1 MTPSA
6 KHVTIVDAAEGRRR
20 RSRRDKTRNNKVP
33 YTSMDGARVLL
44 PGEDPWPLRAEVT
57 DDSVFTRG
65 GDITVVCTSTALKK
79 CLDRWFRAR
88 AAWRGV

>member
-33 YTSMDGARVLL
+33 YTSMDGARVLF
-44 PGEDPWPLRAEVT
+44 PGEDPWPLRAGVT
-57 DDSVFTRG
+57 DDSVLTRG
-65 GDITVVCTSTALKK
+65 GLMTVVCTSTADKK
-79 CLDRWFRAR
+79 CLDR
-88 AAWRGV
+88 